1 MNNRVL
7 KPLLRRQ
14 PSLAKV
20 GNEIRGEASMLY
32 NWLKHTI
39 FTYPFMFGLFAILP
53 FLIWWYI
60 KKNNSRQA
68 TVTVSSVFAFTVSS
82 WKSRFRHLPFVLRL
96 LVLSCLILALARP
109 QKRNKEQRS
118 EGEGIDIMLCM
129 DVSGSMGST
138 DIPPSRM
145 EVAKEVAEE
154 FVRSRP
160 VDRIGLVIFSGESFT
175 QCPLTNDRN
184 TLITQIQTLESRA
197 LLKDGTVIGEGL
209 ATAVD
214 RLNKSSSKSKIIILI
229 TDGKEDAPDTR
240 LIDPLTA
247 LEIAKSKGVKVY
259 TIGMG
264 ALSSNIIEIAG
275 NKPGKKNPNIDF
287 IDEELLRKIATETGG
302 QYFRARNKEGL
313 KNTYSQIDKLE
324 KSKINITS
332 FKLVEERFLP
342 FVLAA
347 LAFLFLEIVLR
358 FTIFRK
364 FP

>member
-1 MNNRVL
+1 
-7 KPLLRRQ
+7 
-14 PSLAKV
+14 
-20 GNEIRGEASMLY
+20 MLY
-32 NWLKHTI
+32 NYIKNMD
-39 FTYPFMFGLFAILP
+39 FAYPFAFGLFALLP
-53 FLIWWYI
+53 ILIWWYVKKYSQSQPTI
-60 KKNNSRQA
+60 K
-68 TVTVSSVFAFTVSS
+68 VSTTHAFTVSS
-82 WKSRFRHLPFVLRL
+82 WKNRFRHLPFILRL
-96 LVLSCLILALARP
+96 LTLSCLIVALARP
-109 QKRNKEQRS
+109 QKRNTEQRT

-145 EVAKEVAEE
+145 DVAKEVAEE

-175 QCPLTNDRN
+175 QCPITNDRN
-184 TLITQIQTLESRA
+184 TLITQIQKLESRA

-214 RLNKSSSKSKIIILI
+214 RLSKSPSKSKVIILI

-247 LEIAKSKGVKVY
+247 LDIAKSKGVKVY

-264 ALSSNIIEIAG
+264 AMPTTIVEVTG
-275 NKPGKKNPNIDF
+275 NKNKPKNPNIDF
-287 IDEELLRKIATETGG
+287 IDEALLRKIAVETGG
-302 QYFRARNKEGL
+302 EYFRARDKQGL
-313 KNTYSQIDKLE
+313 KDTYSQIDTLE
-324 KSKINITS
+324 KSKIDITS
-332 FKLVEERFLP
+332 FNRSEERFLP

-347 LAFLFLEIVLR
+347 LAFIFLEMILK
-358 FTIFRK
+358 FTFFRK

>member
-1 MNNRVL
+1 
-7 KPLLRRQ
+7 
-14 PSLAKV
+14 
-20 GNEIRGEASMLY
+20 MLY
-32 NWLKHTI
+32 NYIKNMD
-39 FTYPFMFGLFAILP
+39 FAYPLAFGLFLLLP
-53 FLIWWYI
+53 LLTWWYV
-60 KKNNSRQA
+60 KKLNKQQA
-68 TVTVSSVFAFTVSS
+68 TFRVSTAHAFTVSS
-82 WKSRFRHLPFVLRL
+82 WKNRFRHLPFVLRL
-96 LVLSCLILALARP
+96 LALSCLIIALARP
-109 QKRNKEQRS
+109 QKRNTEQRS

-145 EVAKEVAEE
+145 DVAKEVAEE

-160 VDRIGLVIFSGESFT
+160 VDRIGLVIFSGESFS

-184 TLITQIQTLESRA
+184 NLITQIQTLESRA

-214 RLNKSSSKSKIIILI
+214 RLTKSPSKSKVIILI

-264 ALSSNIIEIAG
+264 AMPYTITEITG
-275 NKPGKKNPNIDF
+275 NKPRPKNPNIDF
-287 IDEELLRKIATETGG
+287 IDEELLRKIAAETGG
-302 QYFRARNKEGL
+302 QYFRARDKQGL
-313 KNTYSQIDKLE
+313 KDTYNQIDQLE
-324 KSKINITS
+324 KSKIDITS
-332 FKLVEERFLP
+332 FKRSEERFLP

-358 FTIFRK
+358 FTVFRK